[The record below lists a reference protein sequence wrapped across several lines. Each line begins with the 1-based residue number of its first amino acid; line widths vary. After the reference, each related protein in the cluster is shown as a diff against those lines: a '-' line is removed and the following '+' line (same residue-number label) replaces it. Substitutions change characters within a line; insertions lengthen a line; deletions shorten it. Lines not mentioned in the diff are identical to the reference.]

1 MTRHRGKPISAL
13 KKITISSPSIQ
24 NKSGDR
30 HISYEVHVEREESL
44 HNCTLAYRYSDFYKL
59 HQELTDKVPGV
70 LIPPLPPK
78 QYRGRFAQ
86 AFVSKRIRGLER
98 FLDHISEHHLLKH
111 SRLVHEF
118 LLPPDSD
125 FTLSEDVPKAEMS
138 LNDAIGGYMWR
149 RSADSYI
156 DGEDDKF
163 CKNADVYTTELLPI
177 THAASEKAMALVEAR
192 DAMSEAYISVGKMF
206 CKYADIL
213 TTPEAGSLKHLGGVL
228 VFVTQTVNSAMK
240 KEEDYISDDLM
251 SFQEDL
257 EYSQKNLFGTYRI
270 LHQRED
276 VSTKYRDAW
285 SDLVSKQ
292 KRLHL
297 LADTDDVDVRPLRGY
312 IEVRKRDVQK
322 LQGKLKTITER
333 TINEITQTREEFHVK
348 LYDLLEQFIKR
359 QIDSMQDM
367 NNAWTELKY
376 QLDPTLPATELA
388 APSTPN
394 TSVTLQSTLP
404 RSNADSFS

>member
-1 MTRHRGKPISAL
+1 
-13 KKITISSPSIQ
+13 
-24 NKSGDR
+24 
-30 HISYEVHVEREESL
+30 
-44 HNCTLAYRYSDFYKL
+44 
-59 HQELTDKVPGV
+59 
-70 LIPPLPPK
+70 
-78 QYRGRFAQ
+78 
-86 AFVSKRIRGLER
+86 
-98 FLDHISEHHLLKH
+98 
-111 SRLVHEF
+111 
-118 LLPPDSD
+118 
-125 FTLSEDVPKAEMS
+125 
-138 LNDAIGGYMWR
+138 
-149 RSADSYI
+149 
-156 DGEDDKF
+156 
-163 CKNADVYTTELLPI
+163 
-177 THAASEKAMALVEAR
+177 
-192 DAMSEAYISVGKMF
+192 
-206 CKYADIL
+206 
-213 TTPEAGSLKHLGGVL
+213 
-228 VFVTQTVNSAMK
+228 
-240 KEEDYISDDLM
+240 M

-376 QLDPTLPATELA
+376 QLAPTFPATELA